1 MFIAKK
7 LRESRCECGI
17 LFQIRRVWV
26 GHKKDSGI
34 KMFQAQKAK
43 QKRSE
48 GKATSKFAN
57 YKNSDVQFAILH

>member
-1 MFIAKK
+1 MFMAKK

-43 QKRSE
+43 QKHSE
-48 GKATSKFAN
+48 GKAA
-57 YKNSDVQFAILH
+57 